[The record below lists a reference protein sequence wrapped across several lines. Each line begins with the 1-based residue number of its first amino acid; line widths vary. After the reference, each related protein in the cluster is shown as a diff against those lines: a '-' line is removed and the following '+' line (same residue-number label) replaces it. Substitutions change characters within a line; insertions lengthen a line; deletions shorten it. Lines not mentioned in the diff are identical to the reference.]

1 MLCHSFIILQT
12 DASSRIVPYS
22 HLAAFWLTSSLSS
35 ASSGCQVVRLLRLSS
50 GTPLVTTL
58 AGSTVT
64 MRKVT
69 TSSRLTTT
77 TDGTFSPHGVKWNRC
92 PVGVVCDVP
101 VDIAQPIA
109 VSVASRLVPYSHLT
123 AFRLTSSL
131 SSASSGCEVV
141 PLH

>member
-1 MLCHSFIILQT
+1 MVDNDFWFLGTQWPPFTGGSMDIAEPI
-12 DASSRIVPYS
+12 DVSVAPRIVLYS
-22 HLAAFWLTSSLSS
+22 HLAAFGLTSSLSS

-92 PVGVVCDVP
+92 PVHDDCHVACD
-101 VDIAQPIA
+101 
-109 VSVASRLVPYSHLT
+109 T
-123 AFRLTSSL
+123 KGW
-131 SSASSGCEVV
+131 SGM
-141 PLH
+141 